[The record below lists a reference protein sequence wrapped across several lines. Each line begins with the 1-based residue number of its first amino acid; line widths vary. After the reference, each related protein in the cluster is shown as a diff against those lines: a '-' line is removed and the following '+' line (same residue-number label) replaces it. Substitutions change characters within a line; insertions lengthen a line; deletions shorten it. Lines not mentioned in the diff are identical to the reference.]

1 MQSSIKVIECWLYQQ
16 QKNNKFCL
24 KIDAVGE
31 YIMTNPFKFLV
42 MCSLVCATVAGCAR
56 RESAK
61 VAASVDQ
68 DFINAYDAFEM
79 AKNPR
84 AKVSTGDTVSMSEGV
99 WLGNKSMVLE
109 HRNNLPSK
117 FESDTGVTILLNE
130 PVSLQVLANDIYAIT
145 GIPVKIDGQVSSDK
159 LKKQVNVAYTGKLS
173 GLLSQ
178 VATDLDLLWY
188 YDKSSIVFY
197 ETETK
202 TFTLYALG
210 TEVAYQTSVSTD
222 DVNEVSLESTLKEW
236 DEVESAISSII
247 GKSDNADFTV
257 SRSLGT
263 ITVTASPSVL
273 ARVGEYIERQNKRLS
288 QLVTIDV
295 KVLQVSIANDSAFG
309 LNLAAAINS
318 TSGLNIVANPK
329 NNLAT
334 TEASS
339 MNIAVLSNTVS
350 ALTGATHMEN
360 GTVVDGAYTNDQILN
375 GSLSGAAGSN
385 ALIEAL
391 AKQGKVSLV
400 TNVGVTTR
408 SNRVA
413 PVSNTRTTGYIK
425 RFESRNFTTVESS
438 TVDQDDLE
446 TGFTMQL
453 LPNVLENGRILLLFR
468 MSVRE
473 LLRMSTQTIGEVTL
487 QLPEVEERS
496 FMQEVIMESGQM
508 LVVSGFEK
516 QTSED
521 TRYGLGDPDFMA
533 LSGSRETSATR
544 EVLVVILT
552 PQVLV
557 SPMDVER
564 GIQQHWG
571 APLN

>member
-1 MQSSIKVIECWLYQQ
+1 MRNPIKVFIAGSV
-16 QKNNKFCL
+16 
-24 KIDAVGE
+24 I
-31 YIMTNPFKFLV
+31 
-42 MCSLVCATVAGCAR
+42 CALAAGCTTR
-56 RESAK
+56 QSAK
-61 VAASVDQ
+61 MSAAVDQ

-79 AKNPR
+79 SKTPR
-84 AKVSTGDTVSMSEGV
+84 AKVASSDTVSMSEGV
-99 WLGNKSMVLE
+99 WLGNKSTVLE
-109 HRNNLPSK
+109 HRNNLPGK
-117 FESDTGVTILLNE
+117 FETDTGVTILLNE
-130 PVSLQVLANDIYAIT
+130 PVGLQVVANDINSIT
-145 GIPVKIDGQVSSDK
+145 GIPVKIDSQVDAEK
-159 LKKQVNVAYTGKLS
+159 LRKTMNIAYTGKLS

-178 VATDLDLLWY
+178 IATDLDLLWY
-188 YDKSSIVFY
+188 YDKEAIVFY

-210 TEVAYQTSVSTD
+210 TDVSYQSSVQTD
-222 DVNEVSLESTLKEW
+222 DGNQVSLESTLKEW
-236 DEVESAISSII
+236 DEVEQAIAAII
-247 GKSDNADFTV
+247 GKAANADFTV

-263 ITVTASPSVL
+263 ITVTAPPSVQN
-273 ARVGEYIERQNKRLS
+273 RVGEYIARQNKRLS

-295 KVLQVSIANDSAFG
+295 KVLQVSISNDSAFG

-334 TEASS
+334 QDASS
-339 MNIAVLSNTVS
+339 MNIAVLSNAVS
-350 ALTGATHMEN
+350 ALTGATHLEN
-360 GTVVDGAYTNDQILN
+360 GVEVGGAYTADQIRD
-375 GSLSGAAGSN
+375 GSLSSVAGSN
-385 ALIEAL
+385 ALIQAL

-408 SNRVA
+408 NNRVA
-413 PVSNTRTTGYIK
+413 PVTNTRTTGYIK

-446 TGFTMQL
+446 TGFSMQL
-453 LPNVLENGRILLLFR
+453 LPNVLENGKILLLFKI
-468 MSVRE
+468 SVRE

-496 FMQEVIMESGQM
+496 FMQEIIMESGQM

-516 QTSED
+516 QTGSD

-533 LSGSRETSATR
+533 LSGSRETSGQR
-544 EVLVVILT
+544 DVLVVILT

-557 SPMDVER
+557 SPMDSER
-564 GIQQHWG
+564 AIQQHWG

>member
-1 MQSSIKVIECWLYQQ
+1 
-16 QKNNKFCL
+16 
-24 KIDAVGE
+24 
-31 YIMTNPFKFLV
+31 MTFGRVFLFV
-42 MCSLVCATVAGCAR
+42 FFLAPLLLGCAAK
-56 RESAK
+56 ESK
-61 VAASVDQ
+61 QVAAEVDQ
-68 DFINAYDAFEM
+68 NFVNAYDAFEM

-84 AKVSTGDTVSMSEGV
+84 AKVDSGDTVAMSEGV
-99 WLGNKSMVLE
+99 WLGDKSTVLE

-117 FESDTGVTILLNE
+117 FETDTGVTIMMNE
-130 PVSLQVLANDIYAIT
+130 SVSLQVLANNINSVT
-145 GIPVKIDGQVSSDK
+145 GIPVKIDSQINPDK
-159 LKKQVNVAYTGKLS
+159 LKKTVNIAYTGKLS

-188 YDKSSIVFY
+188 YENDSIVFY

-210 TEVAYQTSVSTD
+210 TDVSYQSSIKTD
-222 DVNEVSLESTLKEW
+222 DGNQVELQSNMKEW
-236 DEVESAISSII
+236 DEVEKTISSIV
-247 GKSDNADFTV
+247 GKTDNANFTV
-257 SRSLGT
+257 SKSLGT
-263 ITVTASPSVL
+263 ITVTAPPSVQT
-273 ARVGEYIERQNKRLS
+273 RVSDYIAKQNKRLS

-295 KVLQVSIANDSAFG
+295 KVLQVSIANNSAFG

-318 TSGLNIVANPK
+318 ASGLNIVANPK
-329 NNLAT
+329 NNLST

-350 ALTGATHMEN
+350 SLTGATHDVS
-360 GTVVDGAYTNDQILN
+360 GTETAGAYTADQIKN
-375 GSLSGAAGSN
+375 GALAGAAGSN
-385 ALIEAL
+385 ALISAL

-413 PVSNTRTTGYIK
+413 PVSNTKTTGYIK

-446 TGFTMQL
+446 TGFSMQL
-453 LPNVLENGRILLLFR
+453 LPNVLENGKILLLFK

-473 LLRMSTQTIGEVTL
+473 LIKMSTQTIGEVTL

-508 LVVSGFEK
+508 LVLSGFEK
-516 QTSED
+516 QTNND
-521 TRYGLGDPDFMA
+521 TRYGIGDPNFMA
-533 LSGSRETSATR
+533 LSGSRETESQR
-544 EVLVVILT
+544 DVLVVILT

-557 SPMDVER
+557 SPMDVEHK
-564 GIQQHWG
+564 IQQNWG

>member
-1 MQSSIKVIECWLYQQ
+1 MIKPI
-16 QKNNKFCL
+16 
-24 KIDAVGE
+24 
-31 YIMTNPFKFLV
+31 KFLV
-42 MCSLVCATVAGCAR
+42 LSAVVLALGAGCAK

-84 AKVSTGDTVSMSEGV
+84 AKVASGDTVSMSEGV
-99 WLGNKSMVLE
+99 WLGNKSVVLE
-109 HRNNLPSK
+109 HRNKLPSK
-117 FESDTGVTILLNE
+117 FETDMGVTILLDE
-130 PVSLQVLANDIYAIT
+130 PVSLQVLANDIYSVT
-145 GIPVKIDGQVSSDK
+145 GIAVKIDGQVSADK
-159 LKKQVNVAYTGKLS
+159 LKKQINVAYTGRLS
-173 GLLSQ
+173 GLLNQ

-188 YDKSSIVFY
+188 YDKNSIVFY
-197 ETETK
+197 ETETQ
-202 TFTLYALG
+202 TFSLYALG

-222 DVNEVSLESTLKEW
+222 DSNEVSLESTLKEW
-236 DEVESAISSII
+236 DEVEKAISSII
-247 GKSDNADFTV
+247 GKAENADFTV

-273 ARVGEYIERQNKRLS
+273 ARVSEYIERQNKRLS

-295 KVLQVSIANDSAFG
+295 KVLQVTISNDSAFG

-329 NNLAT
+329 NNLAS

-350 ALTGATHMEN
+350 ALTGATHLEN
-360 GTVVDGAYTNDQILN
+360 GSLVEGAYTNDQIMN

-453 LPNVLENGRILLLFR
+453 LPNVLENGKILLLFR

-516 QTSED
+516 QKGSD

-533 LSGSRETSATR
+533 LSGSRETSASR

-552 PQVLV
+552 PQVLI
-557 SPMDVER
+557 SPMDMER
-564 GIQQHWG
+564 SIQQHWG

>member
-1 MQSSIKVIECWLYQQ
+1 MINPIKFFITCSIACAMLSG
-16 QKNNKFCL
+16 C
-24 KIDAVGE
+24 
-31 YIMTNPFKFLV
+31 TN
-42 MCSLVCATVAGCAR
+42 R
-56 RESAK
+56 DSAK
-61 VAASVDQ
+61 VAGSVDQ

-84 AKVSTGDTVSMSEGV
+84 AKVATGDTVSMSEGV
-99 WLGNKSMVLE
+99 WLGNKSTVLA
-109 HRNNLPSK
+109 HRNNLPAQ
-117 FESDTGVTILLNE
+117 FETDTGITILLND
-130 PVSLQVLANDIYAIT
+130 PVSLQVFANDITAIT
-145 GIPVKIDGQVSSDK
+145 GIPVKIDSQVNAEK
-159 LKKQVNVAYTGKLS
+159 LKKTVNIAYTGKLS

-188 YDKSSIVFY
+188 YDKSAIVFY

-210 TEVAYQTSVSTD
+210 TDISYQTAVQTD
-222 DVNEVSLESTLKEW
+222 DGNQVSLESTLKEW
-236 DEVESAISSII
+236 DEVESAISAII
-247 GKSDNADFTV
+247 GKADNADFTV

-263 ITVTASPSVL
+263 ITVTAPPSVL
-273 ARVGEYIERQNKRLS
+273 ARVGEYIGKQNKRLS

-295 KVLQVSIANDSAFG
+295 KVLQVSISNNSAFG

-318 TSGLNIVANPK
+318 SSGLNLVANPK
-329 NNLAT
+329 NNLAS

-339 MNIAVLSNTVS
+339 MNIAVLSNAVS
-350 ALTGATHMEN
+350 AMTGATHIEN
-360 GTVVDGAYTNDQILN
+360 GNVVDGAYTQDQIAH

-408 SNRVA
+408 NNRVA
-413 PVSNTRTTGYIK
+413 PVNNTRTTGYIK

-446 TGFTMQL
+446 TGFSMQL
-453 LPNVLENGRILLLFR
+453 LPNVLENGKILLLFR

-473 LLRMSTQTIGEVTL
+473 LLKMSTQTIGEVTL

-516 QTSED
+516 QNNSD
-521 TRYGLGDPDFMA
+521 IRYGLGDPDFMA
-533 LSGSRETSATR
+533 LSGSRETNATR
-544 EVLVVILT
+544 DVLVVILT
-552 PQVLV
+552 PQVLI
-557 SPMDVER
+557 SPLDVER
-564 GIQQHWG
+564 SIQQHWG

>member
-1 MQSSIKVIECWLYQQ
+1 MSKPIKFFIMCGL
-16 QKNNKFCL
+16 C
-24 KIDAVGE
+24 AV
-31 YIMTNPFKFLV
+31 MTA
-42 MCSLVCATVAGCAR
+42 CATK
-56 RESAK
+56 ESAK
-61 VAASVDQ
+61 VASSVDQ

-79 AKNPR
+79 SKNPR
-84 AKVSTGDTVSMSEGV
+84 AKVASGDTVSMSEGV
-99 WLGNKSMVLE
+99 WLGASSTLLE
-109 HRNNLPSK
+109 HRNNLPSQL
-117 FESDTGVTILLNE
+117 ETDTGITILLNE
-130 PVSLQVLANDIYAIT
+130 PVSLQQLANNVTAIT
-145 GIPVKIDGQVSSDK
+145 GIPVKIDSQIDTEK
-159 LKKQVNVAYTGKLS
+159 LKKTINIAYTGKLS

-188 YDKSSIVFY
+188 YDKSAIVFY
-197 ETETK
+197 ETETR

-210 TEVAYQTSVSTD
+210 TDVSYQTAVETD
-222 DVNEVSLESTLKEW
+222 DGNTVSLESTLKEW
-236 DEVESAISSII
+236 DEIESALETII
-247 GKSDNADFTV
+247 GDSANSTFTV

-263 ITVTASPSVL
+263 ITVTAPPSTL
-273 ARVGEYIERQNKRLS
+273 ARVGDYIERQNKRLS

-295 KVLQVSIANDSAFG
+295 KVLQVSISNDSAFG

-318 TSGLNIVANPK
+318 ASGLNIVANPK
-329 NNLAT
+329 NNLT
-334 TEASS
+334 NTEANS
-339 MNIAVLSNTVS
+339 MNIAVLSNSVS
-350 ALTGATHMEN
+350 AITGATHMEGN
-360 GTVVDGAYTNDQILN
+360 TEVSGAYTQDQIKN
-375 GSLSGAAGSN
+375 GSLSGLAGTD
-385 ALIEAL
+385 ALIQAL

-408 SNRVA
+408 NNRVA
-413 PVSNTRTTGYIK
+413 PVNNTRTTGYIK

-446 TGFTMQL
+446 TGFSMQL
-453 LPNVLENGRILLLFR
+453 LPNVLENGKILLLFR

-473 LLRMSTQTIGEVTL
+473 LLRMQQQTIGEVTL

-516 QTSED
+516 QENND

-544 EVLVVILT
+544 DVLVVILT
-552 PQVLV
+552 PQVLI
-557 SPMDVER
+557 SPMDTER
-564 GIQQHWG
+564 TIQQHWG

>member
-1 MQSSIKVIECWLYQQ
+1 MKKITSLFVAFALVIGVL
-16 QKNNKFCL
+16 
-24 KIDAVGE
+24 G
-31 YIMTNPFKFLV
+31 
-42 MCSLVCATVAGCAR
+42 GCAK
-56 RESAK
+56 RESAM

-68 DFINAYDAFEM
+68 DFVNAYDAFEM
-79 AKNPR
+79 SKNPR
-84 AKVSTGDTVSMSEGV
+84 AKVASGDTVSMSEGI
-99 WLGNKSMVLE
+99 WLGNKSTVSE
-109 HRNNLPSK
+109 HKNKLPSQ
-117 FESDTGVTILLNE
+117 FETDSGVTILLNE
-130 PVSLQVLANDIYAIT
+130 PVTLQVLANDINSIT
-145 GIPVKIDGQVSSDK
+145 GLPVKIDSQVNSEK
-159 LKKQVNVAYTGKLS
+159 LKKTMNIAYTGKLS

-188 YDKSSIVFY
+188 FDKSSIVFY
-197 ETETK
+197 ETETR

-210 TEVAYQTSVSTD
+210 TEVSYQTAVNTD
-222 DVNEVSLESTLKEW
+222 DGNQVALESTLKEW
-236 DEVESAISSII
+236 DEVESAISSIV
-247 GKSDNADFTV
+247 GKNSNSDFTV

-263 ITVTASPSVL
+263 ITVTAPPSVL

-295 KVLQVSIANDSAFG
+295 KVLQVSISNDSAFG

-318 TSGLNIVANPK
+318 TSGLNLVANPK

-334 TEASS
+334 TEASA
-339 MNIAVLSNTVS
+339 MNIAVLSNEVS
-350 ALTGATHMEN
+350 ALTGATH
-360 GTVVDGAYTNDQILN
+360 TVGNSTVAGAYTQDDIMK
-375 GSLSGAAGSN
+375 GSLSGVAGSN
-385 ALIEAL
+385 ALIQSL

-413 PVSNTRTTGYIK
+413 PVNNTRTTGYIK

-438 TVDQDDLE
+438 TVDQDNLE
-446 TGFTMQL
+446 TGFSMQL
-453 LPNVLENGRILLLFR
+453 LPNVLENGKILLLFR

-473 LLRMSTQTIGEVTL
+473 LLKMSTQTIGEVTL

-516 QTSED
+516 QNNSD
-521 TRYGLGDPDFMA
+521 TRYGLGNPDFMA
-533 LSGSRETSATR
+533 LSGSRETAAQR
-544 EVLVVILT
+544 DVLVVILT

-557 SPMDVER
+557 SPMDAER
-564 GIQQHWG
+564 SIQQHWG

>member
-1 MQSSIKVIECWLYQQ
+1 MIKP
-16 QKNNKFCL
+16 
-24 KIDAVGE
+24 
-31 YIMTNPFKFLV
+31 MKFLV
-42 MCSLVCATVAGCAR
+42 LSAMVLAVGAGCAK

-84 AKVSTGDTVSMSEGV
+84 AKVASGDTVSMSEGV
-99 WLGNKSMVLE
+99 WLGNKSVALE
-109 HRNNLPSK
+109 HRNKLPAK
-117 FESDTGVTILLNE
+117 FETDMGVTILLDE
-130 PVSLQVLANDIYAIT
+130 PVALQVLANDIYSVT

-159 LKKQVNVAYTGKLS
+159 LKKQVNIAYTGRLS
-173 GLLSQ
+173 GLLNQ

-188 YDKSSIVFY
+188 YDKNSIVFY

-202 TFTLYALG
+202 TFSLYALG
-210 TEVAYQTSVSTD
+210 TEVAYQTAVSTD
-222 DVNEVSLESTLKEW
+222 DSNEVSLESTLKEW
-236 DEVESAISSII
+236 DEVENAISSII
-247 GKSDNADFTV
+247 GKAENADFTV

-273 ARVGEYIERQNKRLS
+273 ARVSEYIERQNKRLS

-295 KVLQVSIANDSAFG
+295 KVLQVTISNDSAFG

-329 NNLAT
+329 NNLAS

-350 ALTGATHMEN
+350 ALTGATHLEN
-360 GTVVDGAYTNDQILN
+360 GSLVEGAYTNDQIMN

-516 QTSED
+516 QKGSD

-533 LSGSRETSATR
+533 LSGSRETSASR

-552 PQVLV
+552 PQVLI
-557 SPMDVER
+557 SPMDMER
-564 GIQQHWG
+564 SIQQHWG

>member
-1 MQSSIKVIECWLYQQ
+1 MRNPTRLFIMCAAL
-16 QKNNKFCL
+16 C
-24 KIDAVGE
+24 AV
-31 YIMTNPFKFLV
+31 MT
-42 MCSLVCATVAGCAR
+42 GCAKK
-56 RESAK
+56 ESAK

-84 AKVSTGDTVSMSEGV
+84 AKVASGDTVSMSEGV
-99 WLGNKSMVLE
+99 WLGNKSTVLE
-109 HRNNLPSK
+109 HRNNLPAQ
-117 FESDTGVTILLNE
+117 FETDAGVTILLNE
-130 PVSLQVLANDIYAIT
+130 PVNLQVLANDIYSIT
-145 GIPVKIDGQVSSDK
+145 GIPVRIDSQVNNEK
-159 LKKQVNVAYTGKLS
+159 LKKTMNIAYTGKLS

-178 VATDLDLLWY
+178 IATDLDLLWY
-188 YDKSSIVFY
+188 YDKNAIVFY

-202 TFTLYALG
+202 TYTLYALG
-210 TEVAYQTSVSTD
+210 TDVSYQSSVQTD
-222 DVNEVSLESTLKEW
+222 DGNMVSLESTLKEW
-236 DEVESAISSII
+236 DEVEATISSIM
-247 GKSDNADFTV
+247 GKADNADFTV

-263 ITVTASPSVL
+263 ITVTAPPSVQS
-273 ARVGEYIERQNKRLS
+273 RVGEYIAKQNKRLS

-295 KVLQVSIANDSAFG
+295 KVLQVSISNDSAFG

-318 TSGLNIVANPK
+318 ASGLDIVANPK

-350 ALTGATHMEN
+350 ALTGATHLEN
-360 GTVVDGAYTNDQILN
+360 GVEVAGAYTADKIRN

-391 AKQGKVSLV
+391 AKQGKISLV

-408 SNRVA
+408 NNRVA
-413 PVSNTRTTGYIK
+413 PVNNTKTTGYIK

-446 TGFTMQL
+446 TGFSMQL
-453 LPNVLENGRILLLFR
+453 LPNILENGKILLLFK

-473 LLRMSTQTIGEVTL
+473 LLKMSTQTIGEVTL

-516 QTSED
+516 QSNSD

-533 LSGSRETSATR
+533 LSGSRETAATR
-544 EVLVVILT
+544 DVLVVILT

-557 SPMDVER
+557 SPMDAER
-564 GIQQHWG
+564 AIQQHWG

>member
-1 MQSSIKVIECWLYQQ
+1 MKAFL
-16 QKNNKFCL
+16 KKFIMFAC
-24 KIDAVGE
+24 AV
-31 YIMTNPFKFLV
+31 MLFT
-42 MCSLVCATVAGCAR
+42 GCAR
-56 RESAK
+56 EQSAK
-61 VAASVDQ
+61 VAATVDQ
-68 DFINAYDAFEM
+68 DFVNAYDAFEM

-84 AKVSTGDTVSMSEGV
+84 AKVASGDTVSMSEGV
-99 WLGNKSMVLE
+99 WLGNKSISLE
-109 HRNNLPSK
+109 HKNNLPSQ
-117 FESDTGVTILLNE
+117 FESDTGVTILLDE
-130 PVSLQVLANDIYAIT
+130 PVTLQVLANDINSVT
-145 GIPVKIDGQVSSDK
+145 GIPVKIDKQINSEK
-159 LKKQVNVAYTGKLS
+159 LKKTINVAYTGKLS

-188 YDKSSIVFY
+188 YDKSAIVFY
-197 ETETK
+197 ETETR

-210 TEVAYQTSVSTD
+210 TDISYQTAVQADNSGQV
-222 DVNEVSLESTLKEW
+222 VLESTMKEW
-236 DEVESAISSII
+236 DEVEKALTAIVGRAENS
-247 GKSDNADFTV
+247 DFTV

-263 ITVTASPSVL
+263 ITATAPPSVL
-273 ARVGEYIERQNKRLS
+273 ARIGDYVDRQNKRLS

-329 NNLAT
+329 NNLAAVG
-334 TEASS
+334 ASS
-339 MNIAVLSNTVS
+339 MNIAVLSN
-350 ALTGATHMEN
+350 ALSGSTGATHMEN
-360 GTVVDGAYTNDQILN
+360 GSVVSGAYTNDQIMN
-375 GSLSGAAGSN
+375 GSMARAAGS
-385 ALIEAL
+385 AGLIEAL

-408 SNRVA
+408 NNRVA
-413 PVSNTRTTGYIK
+413 PVSNMTSTGYIK

-438 TVDQDDLE
+438 TVDQADLQ
-446 TGFTMQL
+446 TGFSMQL
-453 LPNVLENGRILLLFR
+453 LPNVLENGKILLLFR

-473 LLRMSTQTIGEVTL
+473 LVKMSTQSIGEVTL

-508 LVVSGFEK
+508 LVESGFEK
-516 QTSED
+516 QKNND

-533 LSGSRETSATR
+533 LSGSRSTSSGR
-544 EVLVVILT
+544 DVLVVILT

-557 SPMDVER
+557 SPLDAER
-564 GIQQHWG
+564 SIQQNWG

>member
-1 MQSSIKVIECWLYQQ
+1 MRKSLRLLVLCGV
-16 QKNNKFCL
+16 
-24 KIDAVGE
+24 A
-31 YIMTNPFKFLV
+31 LV
-42 MCSLVCATVAGCAR
+42 MATGCAK

-84 AKVSTGDTVSMSEGV
+84 AKVASGDTVSMSEGV

-117 FESDTGVTILLNE
+117 FETDTGVTILLNE
-130 PVSLQVLANDIYAIT
+130 PVSLQVLANDIYSIT

-159 LKKQVNVAYTGKLS
+159 LKKLVNVAYTGKLS

-188 YDKSSIVFY
+188 YDKNSIVFY

-222 DVNEVSLESTLKEW
+222 NSNEVSLESTLKEW
-236 DEVESAISSII
+236 DEVESAIESII
-247 GKSDNADFTV
+247 GKADNADFTV

-263 ITVTASPSVL
+263 ITVTASPSIL

-288 QLVTIDV
+288 QLITIDV
-295 KVLQVSIANDSAFG
+295 KVLQVTISNDSAFG

-329 NNLAT
+329 NNLAS

-350 ALTGATHMEN
+350 ALTGATHMEGN
-360 GTVVDGAYTNDQILN
+360 SLVEGAYTSDQIMN
-375 GSLSGAAGSN
+375 GSLSGVAGSN

-453 LPNVLENGRILLLFR
+453 LPNVLENGKILLLFR

-516 QTSED
+516 QKGSD

-533 LSGSRETSATR
+533 LSGSRETSASR

-557 SPMDVER
+557 SPMDAER
-564 GIQQHWG
+564 SIQQHWG

>member
-1 MQSSIKVIECWLYQQ
+1 MRIS
-16 QKNNKFCL
+16 
-24 KIDAVGE
+24 
-31 YIMTNPFKFLV
+31 MKFLIFGA
-42 MCSLVCATVAGCAR
+42 LAVAAITGCAR
-56 RESAK
+56 KESAK

-68 DFINAYDAFEM
+68 DFVNAYDAFEM

-84 AKVSTGDTVSMSEGV
+84 AKVASGDTVSMSEGV

-109 HRNNLPSK
+109 HRNNLPSQ
-117 FESDTGVTILLNE
+117 FETDTGVTILLNE
-130 PVSLQVLANDIYAIT
+130 PVSLQVLANDIYSIT
-145 GIPVKIDGQVSSDK
+145 GIPVKIDGQVSADK
-159 LKKQVNVAYTGKLS
+159 LKKLVNVAYTGKLS

-188 YDKSSIVFY
+188 YDKNSIVFY

-210 TEVAYQTSVSTD
+210 TEVAYQTAVSTD
-222 DVNEVSLESTLKEW
+222 DANEVSLESTLKEW

-263 ITVTASPSVL
+263 ITVTASPSIL
-273 ARVGEYIERQNKRLS
+273 ARVGEYIERQNKRSS

-295 KVLQVSIANDSAFG
+295 KVLQVSISNDSAFG

-350 ALTGATHMEN
+350 ALTGATHLEN
-360 GTVVDGAYTNDQILN
+360 GTLVEGAYTADQIAN

-516 QTSED
+516 QTNED
-521 TRYGLGDPDFMA
+521 TRYGLGDPNFMA

-564 GIQQHWG
+564 SIQQHWG

>member
-1 MQSSIKVIECWLYQQ
+1 MKVRFNI
-16 QKNNKFCL
+16 FC
-24 KIDAVGE
+24 VG
-31 YIMTNPFKFLV
+31 IFVVGLL
-42 MCSLVCATVAGCAR
+42 SGCTLH
-56 RESAK
+56 ESAK
-61 VAASVDQ
+61 VSATVDNN
-68 DFINAYDAFEM
+68 FTKAYEAFEM

-84 AKVSTGDTVSMSEGV
+84 AKAASGDTVSMSEGV
-99 WLGNKSMVLE
+99 WLGNKSTVLE
-109 HRNNLPSK
+109 HKNTLPAK
-117 FESDTGVTILLNE
+117 FETDTGVTILLNE
-130 PVSLQVLANDIYAIT
+130 PVTLQVLANDINSIT
-145 GIPVKIDGQVSSDK
+145 GIPVKIDTQVDEEK
-159 LKKQVNVAYTGKLS
+159 LRKTVEVAYTGKLS

-178 VATDLDLLWY
+178 IATDLDLLWY
-188 YDKSSIVFY
+188 YDKDSIVFY
-197 ETETK
+197 ETETR
-202 TFTLYALG
+202 TYTLYALG
-210 TEVAYQTSVSTD
+210 TDVSYQSSVQTD
-222 DVNEVSLESTLKEW
+222 DGNQVSLESTLKEW
-236 DEVESAISSII
+236 DEVESTINSIVNSS
-247 GKSDNADFTV
+247 KNAQFTV

-273 ARVGEYIERQNKRLS
+273 NRVSDYIAKQNKRLS

-295 KVLQVSIANDSAFG
+295 KVLQVSLSNESAFG

-318 TSGLNIVANPK
+318 ASGLNIVANPK

-339 MNIAVLSNTVS
+339 MNVAVLSNAVS
-350 ALTGATHMEN
+350 ALTGATHTE
-360 GTVVDGAYTNDQILN
+360 GSTTGVAGAYTNEQITN
-375 GSLSGAAGSN
+375 GSMARMAGTN

-408 SNRVA
+408 NNRVA
-413 PVSNTRTTGYIK
+413 PVTNTRTTGYIK
-425 RFESRNFTTVESS
+425 RFESRTFTTVESS
-438 TVDQDDLE
+438 TVDQDNLE
-446 TGFTMQL
+446 TGFSMQL
-453 LPNVLENGRILLLFR
+453 LPNVLENGKILLLFK
-468 MSVRE
+468 MSIRE

-516 QTSED
+516 QKNND

-533 LSGSRETSATR
+533 LSGSRETAASR

-557 SPMDVER
+557 SPMDAER
-564 GIQQHWG
+564 NIQQHWG

>member
-1 MQSSIKVIECWLYQQ
+1 MM
-16 QKNNKFCL
+16 KFAR
-24 KIDAVGE
+24 IFIAV
-31 YIMTNPFKFLV
+31 FCV
-42 MCSLVCATVAGCAR
+42 ATLMSCTHKQ
-56 RESAK
+56 SAK
-61 VAASVDQ
+61 VAASVDH
-68 DFINAYDAFEM
+68 DFNNVYDAFEM

-84 AKVSTGDTVSMSEGV
+84 AKVATGDTVSMSEGV
-99 WLGNKSMVLE
+99 WLGDTSLLVD
-109 HRNNLPSK
+109 HRNSLPSQ
-117 FESDTGVTILLNE
+117 FETDAGVTILLSE
-130 PVSLQVLANDIYAIT
+130 PVTLQVLANNINSVT
-145 GIPVKIDGQVSSDK
+145 RIPVKIDSQVSSEK
-159 LKKQVNVAYTGKLS
+159 LKKTMNIAYTGKLS

-188 YDKSSIVFY
+188 YDKTSIVFY

-210 TEVAYQTSVSTD
+210 TDISYQSSVQTD
-222 DVNEVSLESTLKEW
+222 DGNQVFLESTLKEW
-236 DEVESAISSII
+236 DEVESTISSIV
-247 GKSDNADFTV
+247 GRSENANFNV

-263 ITVTASPSVL
+263 ITVTAPPSVL
-273 ARVGEYIERQNKRLS
+273 NRVGEYIARQNKRLS

-295 KVLQVSIANDSAFG
+295 KVLQVSISNDSAFG
-309 LNLAAAINS
+309 LNLAAAINAA
-318 TSGLNIVANPK
+318 SGLNLVANPK

-360 GTVVDGAYTNDQILN
+360 GASVSGAYTNEQINN
-375 GSLSGAAGSN
+375 GSLSGLAGSS

-408 SNRVA
+408 NNRVA
-413 PVSNTRTTGYIK
+413 PVNNTKTTGYIK

-446 TGFTMQL
+446 TGFSMQL
-453 LPNVLENGRILLLFR
+453 LPNILENGKILLLFR

-473 LLRMSTQTIGEVTL
+473 LLKMSTQTIGEVTL

-516 QTSED
+516 QTNND
-521 TRYGLGDPDFMA
+521 TRYGLGDPDFML
-533 LSGSRETSATR
+533 LSGSRETAAQR
-544 EVLVVILT
+544 DVLVVILT

-564 GIQQHWG
+564 NIQQHWG

>member
-1 MQSSIKVIECWLYQQ
+1 MKV
-16 QKNNKFCL
+16 
-24 KIDAVGE
+24 
-31 YIMTNPFKFLV
+31 PFKLLILG
-42 MCSLVCATVAGCAR
+42 SLVLATITGCAKK
-56 RESAK
+56 ESAK

-84 AKVSTGDTVSMSEGV
+84 AKVASGDTVSMSEGV

-117 FESDTGVTILLNE
+117 FETDTGVTILLDE
-130 PVSLQVLANDIYAIT
+130 PVSLQVLANDIYSIT
-145 GIPVKIDGQVSSDK
+145 GIPVKIDGQVSADK
-159 LKKQVNVAYTGKLS
+159 LKKQVNIAYTGKLS

-188 YDKSSIVFY
+188 YDKNSIVFY
-197 ETETK
+197 ETETQ

-222 DVNEVSLESTLKEW
+222 NSNEVSLESTLKEW
-236 DEVESAISSII
+236 DEVESAIASII
-247 GKSDNADFTV
+247 GKADNADFTV

-263 ITVTASPSVL
+263 ITVTASPSIL

-288 QLVTIDV
+288 QLITIDV
-295 KVLQVSIANDSAFG
+295 KVLQVTISNDSAFG

-329 NNLAT
+329 NNLAS

-339 MNIAVLSNTVS
+339 MNIAVLSNAVS
-350 ALTGATHMEN
+350 ALTGATHLE
-360 GTVVDGAYTNDQILN
+360 GSTTVDGAYTNDQIMN
-375 GSLSGAAGSN
+375 GSLAGAAGSN

-453 LPNVLENGRILLLFR
+453 LPNVLENGKILLLFR

-516 QTSED
+516 QKGSD

-533 LSGSRETSATR
+533 LSGSHETSASR

-564 GIQQHWG
+564 SIQQHWG

>member
-1 MQSSIKVIECWLYQQ
+1 ML
-16 QKNNKFCL
+16 KFT
-24 KIDAVGE
+24 KIFMAILIVGG
-31 YIMTNPFKFLV
+31 F
-42 MCSLVCATVAGCAR
+42 AGCATR
-56 RESAK
+56 DSAK

-68 DFINAYDAFEM
+68 DFVNVYDAFEM
-79 AKNPR
+79 AKNPT
-84 AKVSTGDTVSMSEGV
+84 AKVASGDTVSMSEGV
-99 WLGNKSMVLE
+99 WLGDKSTLVE
-109 HRNNLPSK
+109 HKNSLPK
-117 FESDTGVTILLNE
+117 QYETDTGITILLNE
-130 PVSLQVLANDIYAIT
+130 PVTLQVLANNINSIT
-145 GIPVKIDGQVSSDK
+145 QIPIKIDSQVASDK
-159 LKKQVNVAYTGKLS
+159 LKRTMNIAYTGKLS

-188 YDKSSIVFY
+188 YDKTSIVFY

-210 TEVAYQTSVSTD
+210 TDVSYQSTVQTD
-222 DVNEVSLESTLKEW
+222 NGNQVYLESTLKEW
-236 DEVESAISSII
+236 DEVESTISSIV
-247 GKSDNADFTV
+247 GKSDNANFTV

-263 ITVTASPSVL
+263 ITVTAPPSVL
-273 ARVGEYIERQNKRLS
+273 ARVGDYIARQNKRLS

-295 KVLQVSIANDSAFG
+295 KVLQVSISNDSAFG

-318 TSGLNIVANPK
+318 ASGLNIVANPK
-329 NNLAT
+329 NNLGNPET
-334 TEASS
+334 SS

-350 ALTGATHMEN
+350 AITGATHMEN
-360 GTVVDGAYTNDQILN
+360 GTSVPGAYTQDQINN
-375 GSLSGAAGSN
+375 GSLSSIAGSA

-408 SNRVA
+408 NNRVA
-413 PVSNTRTTGYIK
+413 PVNNTKSTGYIK

-438 TVDQDDLE
+438 TVDQDNLE
-446 TGFTMQL
+446 TGFSMQL
-453 LPNVLENGRILLLFR
+453 LPNVLENGKILLLFR

-473 LLRMSTQTIGEVTL
+473 LLKMSSQTIGEVTL

-516 QTSED
+516 QTNND
-521 TRYGLGDPDFMA
+521 TRYGLGDPDFML
-533 LSGSRETSATR
+533 LSGSRETGAKR
-544 EVLVVILT
+544 DVLVVILT

-557 SPMDVER
+557 SPMDAER
-564 GIQQHWG
+564 SIQQHWG

>member
-1 MQSSIKVIECWLYQQ
+1 MKIHLNI
-16 QKNNKFCL
+16 FCIGL
-24 KIDAVGE
+24 I
-31 YIMTNPFKFLV
+31 L
-42 MCSLVCATVAGCAR
+42 AGMLSGCTLH
-56 RESAK
+56 ESAK
-61 VAASVDQ
+61 VSATVDN
-68 DFINAYDAFEM
+68 DFSKAYEAFEM

-84 AKVSTGDTVSMSEGV
+84 AKVASGDTVSMSEGV
-99 WLGNKSMVLE
+99 WLGNKSTVLE
-109 HRNNLPSK
+109 HKNILPAK
-117 FESDTGVTILLNE
+117 FETDTGVTVLLSE
-130 PVSLQVLANDIYAIT
+130 PVTLQVFANEINSIT
-145 GIPVKIDGQVSSDK
+145 GIPVKIDSQVDSEK
-159 LKKQVNVAYTGKLS
+159 LRKTVDVAYTGKLS

-178 VATDLDLLWY
+178 IATDLDLLWY
-188 YDKSSIVFY
+188 YDKDSIVFY
-197 ETETK
+197 ETETR
-202 TFTLYALG
+202 TYTLYALG
-210 TEVAYQTSVSTD
+210 TDVSYQSSVQTD
-222 DVNEVSLESTLKEW
+222 DGNQVSLESTLKEW
-236 DEVESAISSII
+236 DEVESTISSIV
-247 GKSDNADFTV
+247 NASKNAQFTV

-273 ARVGEYIERQNKRLS
+273 NRVSDYIAKQNRRLS

-295 KVLQVSIANDSAFG
+295 KVLQVSLSNESAFG

-318 TSGLNIVANPK
+318 ASGLNIVANPK

-339 MNIAVLSNTVS
+339 MNVAVLSNTVS
-350 ALTGATHMEN
+350 ALTGATHLDASGN
-360 GTVVDGAYTNDQILN
+360 VVEGAYTNDQIKN
-375 GSLSGAAGSN
+375 GSMARMAGTN

-408 SNRVA
+408 NNRVA
-413 PVSNTRTTGYIK
+413 PVTNTRTTGYIK
-425 RFESRNFTTVESS
+425 RFESRTFTTVESS
-438 TVDQDDLE
+438 TVDQDNLE
-446 TGFTMQL
+446 TGFSMQL
-453 LPNVLENGRILLLFR
+453 LPNILENGKILLLFK
-468 MSVRE
+468 MSIRE

-516 QTSED
+516 QKNND

-533 LSGSRETSATR
+533 LSGSRETAASR

-557 SPMDVER
+557 SPMDAER
-564 GIQQHWG
+564 NIQQHWG
-571 APLN
+571 TPLN

>member
-1 MQSSIKVIECWLYQQ
+1 M
-16 QKNNKFCL
+16 L
-24 KIDAVGE
+24 KYVKYIVAIFAVAV
-31 YIMTNPFKFLV
+31 F
-42 MCSLVCATVAGCAR
+42 AGCATR
-56 RESAK
+56 DSAR

-68 DFINAYDAFEM
+68 DFVNVYDAFEM
-79 AKNPR
+79 AKNPT
-84 AKVSTGDTVSMSEGV
+84 AKVASGDTVSMSEGV
-99 WLGNKSMVLE
+99 WLGDKSMLVE
-109 HRNNLPSK
+109 HKNNLPK
-117 FESDTGVTILLNE
+117 QYETETGVTILLNE
-130 PVSLQVLANDIYAIT
+130 PVTLQVLANNINSIT
-145 GIPVKIDGQVSSDK
+145 HIPVKIDSQVASEK
-159 LKKQVNVAYTGKLS
+159 LKKTMNVAYTGKLS

-188 YDKSSIVFY
+188 YDKSAIVFY
-197 ETETK
+197 ETETR

-210 TEVAYQTSVSTD
+210 TDVSYQSTVQTD
-222 DVNEVSLESTLKEW
+222 NGNQVYLETTLKEW
-236 DEVESAISSII
+236 DEVESTISSIV
-247 GKSDNADFTV
+247 GKSENANFTV

-263 ITVTASPSVL
+263 ITVTAPPSVL
-273 ARVGEYIERQNKRLS
+273 TRVGDYIARQNKRLS

-295 KVLQVSIANDSAFG
+295 KVLQVSISNNSAFG

-318 TSGLNIVANPK
+318 ASGLNIVANPK
-329 NNLAT
+329 NNLGNPET
-334 TEASS
+334 SS

-360 GTVVDGAYTNDQILN
+360 GSSVAGAYTQDQINN
-375 GSLSGAAGSN
+375 GSLSAMAGSS

-408 SNRVA
+408 NNRVA
-413 PVSNTRTTGYIK
+413 PVNNTKSTGYIK

-438 TVDQDDLE
+438 TVDQDNLE
-446 TGFTMQL
+446 TGFSMQL
-453 LPNVLENGRILLLFR
+453 LPNVLENGKILLLFR

-473 LLRMSTQTIGEVTL
+473 LLKMATQTIGEVTL

-516 QTSED
+516 QTNND
-521 TRYGLGDPDFMA
+521 TRYGLGDPDFML
-533 LSGSRETSATR
+533 LSGSRGTESTR
-544 EVLVVILT
+544 DVLVVILT

-557 SPMDVER
+557 SPMDAER
-564 GIQQHWG
+564 SIQQHWG

>member
-1 MQSSIKVIECWLYQQ
+1 MKHLIK
-16 QKNNKFCL
+16 
-24 KIDAVGE
+24 KITLCA
-31 YIMTNPFKFLV
+31 V
-42 MCSLVCATVAGCAR
+42 MCAVIAGCAQK
-56 RESAK
+56 ESAK
-61 VAASVDQ
+61 VSASVDQ

-84 AKVSTGDTVSMSEGV
+84 AKVASGDTVSMSEGV
-99 WLGNKSMVLE
+99 WLGNKSTVLE
-109 HRNNLPSK
+109 HRNNLPGK
-117 FESDTGVTILLNE
+117 FETDTGVTILLNE
-130 PVSLQVLANDIYAIT
+130 PVSLQVSANDIYSVT
-145 GIPVKIDGQVSSDK
+145 GIPVRIDSQVNSDK
-159 LKKQVNVAYTGKLS
+159 LKKTVNVAYTGKLS

-178 VATDLDLLWY
+178 IATDLDLLWY
-188 YDKSSIVFY
+188 YDKNAIVFY
-197 ETETK
+197 ETETR

-210 TEVAYQTSVSTD
+210 TDVSYQTAVATD
-222 DVNEVSLESTLKEW
+222 DGNQVSLESTLKEW
-236 DEVESAISSII
+236 DEVEGTIASII
-247 GKSDNADFTV
+247 GKADNAEFTV

-263 ITVTASPSVL
+263 ITVTAPPSIL
-273 ARVGEYIERQNKRLS
+273 ARVSEYIEKQNKRLS

-295 KVLQVSIANDSAFG
+295 KVLQVSLSNDTAFG

-318 TSGLNIVANPK
+318 TTGLNIVANPK

-350 ALTGATHMEN
+350 ALTGATHLEN
-360 GTVVDGAYTNDQILN
+360 GVEVEGAYTADQIRN
-375 GSLSGAAGSN
+375 GSLSAAAGSN

-473 LLRMSTQTIGEVTL
+473 LLKMSTQTIGEVTL

-516 QTSED
+516 QTNND

-533 LSGSRETSATR
+533 LSGSRETASKR

-557 SPMDVER
+557 SPMDAER
-564 GIQQHWG
+564 SIQQHWG

>member
-1 MQSSIKVIECWLYQQ
+1 MKNLIKMFVVCG
-16 QKNNKFCL
+16 
-24 KIDAVGE
+24 AVC
-31 YIMTNPFKFLV
+31 M
-42 MCSLVCATVAGCAR
+42 MVAGCAH

-68 DFINAYDAFEM
+68 DFVNAYDAFEM

-84 AKVSTGDTVSMSEGV
+84 AKVASGDTVSMSEGV
-99 WLGNKSMVLE
+99 WLGNKSVLLE
-109 HRNNLPSK
+109 HKNNLPAQ
-117 FESDTGVTILLNE
+117 FETDTGVTILLNE
-130 PVSLQVLANDIYAIT
+130 AVALPVLANDIHSIT
-145 GIPVKIDGQVSSDK
+145 GIPVRIDSQVSAEK
-159 LKKQVNVAYTGKLS
+159 LKNAVNVAYTGKLS

-188 YDKSSIVFY
+188 YDKSAIVFY

-210 TEVAYQTSVSTD
+210 TDVSYQTAVATD
-222 DVNEVSLESTLKEW
+222 DGNQVSLESTLKEW
-236 DEVESAISSII
+236 DEVEKTIGSIV
-247 GKSDNADFTV
+247 GSSDNAQFTV

-263 ITVTASPSVL
+263 ITVTAPPSVL
-273 ARVGEYIERQNKRLS
+273 ARVGDYIERQNKRLS

-295 KVLQVSIANDSAFG
+295 KVLQVSISNDTAFG

-318 TSGLNIVANPK
+318 ASGLNIVANPK

-339 MNIAVLSNTVS
+339 MNIAVLSNTLS
-350 ALTGATHMEN
+350 ALTGATHTEN
-360 GTVVDGAYTNDQILN
+360 GSTVEGAYTQDQITN
-375 GSLSGAAGSN
+375 GSLSAAAGSS

-453 LPNVLENGRILLLFR
+453 LPNVLENGKILLLFR

-473 LLRMSTQTIGEVTL
+473 LLKMSTQTIGEVTL

-496 FMQEVIMESGQM
+496 FMQEIIMESGQM

-516 QTSED
+516 QTNND

-533 LSGSRETSATR
+533 LSGSRETASTR

-557 SPMDVER
+557 SPMDAER
-564 GIQQHWG
+564 TIQQHWG

>member
-1 MQSSIKVIECWLYQQ
+1 MKKLTRLFVVFAL
-16 QKNNKFCL
+16 
-24 KIDAVGE
+24 
-31 YIMTNPFKFLV
+31 
-42 MCSLVCATVAGCAR
+42 VAGVAGGCTR

-68 DFINAYDAFEM
+68 DFVNAYDAFEM
-79 AKNPR
+79 SKNPR
-84 AKVSTGDTVSMSEGV
+84 AKVASGDTVSMSEGI
-99 WLGNKSMVLE
+99 WLGNKSTVLE
-109 HRNNLPSK
+109 HKNKLPSQ
-117 FESDTGVTILLNE
+117 FETDSGITILLNE
-130 PVSLQVLANDIYAIT
+130 PVTLQVLANDINSIT
-145 GIPVKIDGQVSSDK
+145 GLPVKIDSQVNSEK
-159 LKKQVNVAYTGKLS
+159 LKKTMNIAYTGKLS

-188 YDKSSIVFY
+188 FDKQNIVFY

-210 TEVAYQTSVSTD
+210 TEVSYQTAMNTD
-222 DVNEVSLESTLKEW
+222 DGNQVSLESTLKEW
-236 DEVESAISSII
+236 DEVESAISSIV
-247 GKSDNADFTV
+247 GKNSNADFTV

-263 ITVTASPSVL
+263 ITVTAPPSVL
-273 ARVGEYIERQNKRLS
+273 ARVGEYIDRQNKRLS

-295 KVLQVSIANDSAFG
+295 KVLQVSISNDSAFG

-318 TSGLNIVANPK
+318 TSGLNLVANPK

-334 TEASS
+334 TEASA
-339 MNIAVLSNTVS
+339 MNIAVLSNDVS
-350 ALTGATHMEN
+350 SLTGATHTVN
-360 GTVVDGAYTNDQILN
+360 GNQVAGAYTQDDIKN
-375 GSLSGAAGSN
+375 GSLAGLAGTN
-385 ALIEAL
+385 ALIQSL

-408 SNRVA
+408 NNRVA
-413 PVSNTRTTGYIK
+413 PVNNTRTTGYIK

-446 TGFTMQL
+446 TGFSMQL
-453 LPNVLENGRILLLFR
+453 LPNVLENGKILLLFR

-473 LLRMSTQTIGEVTL
+473 LLKMSTQTIGEVTL

-516 QTSED
+516 QNNSD
-521 TRYGLGDPDFMA
+521 TRYGLGDPDFMM
-533 LSGSRETSATR
+533 LSGSRESSAQR
-544 EVLVVILT
+544 DVLVVILT

-557 SPMDVER
+557 SPMDAER
-564 GIQQHWG
+564 SIQQHWG

>member
-1 MQSSIKVIECWLYQQ
+1 
-16 QKNNKFCL
+16 
-24 KIDAVGE
+24 
-31 YIMTNPFKFLV
+31 MTIRFNFGLIGAIFGILL
-42 MCSLVCATVAGCAR
+42 SGCTLH
-56 RESAK
+56 ESAK
-61 VAASVDQ
+61 VSAEVDQ
-68 DFINAYDAFEM
+68 NFINAYDAFEM
-79 AKNPR
+79 AKHPR
-84 AKVSTGDTVSMSEGV
+84 AKVASGDTVSMSEGV
-99 WLGNKSMVLE
+99 WLGNKSTLLE
-109 HRNNLPSK
+109 HKNSLPAK
-117 FESDTGVTILLNE
+117 FETDTGITILLNE
-130 PVSLQVLANDIYAIT
+130 PVTLQVFANDITSIT
-145 GIPVKIDGQVSSDK
+145 DIPVKIDSQVDNEK
-159 LKKQVNVAYTGKLS
+159 LKKTIDVAYTGKLS

-197 ETETK
+197 ETETR
-202 TFTLYALG
+202 TYTLYALG
-210 TEVAYQTSVSTD
+210 TDVSYQSSVQTD
-222 DVNEVSLESTLKEW
+222 DGNQVSLESTLKEW
-236 DEVESAISSII
+236 DEVEATITSIVNSA
-247 GKSDNADFTV
+247 KNAQFTV

-263 ITVTASPSVL
+263 ITVTATPSVL
-273 ARVGEYIERQNKRLS
+273 NRVAEYINKQNKRLS

-295 KVLQVSIANDSAFG
+295 KVLQVSLTNDSAFG

-318 TSGLNIVANPK
+318 ASGLNIVANPK

-339 MNIAVLSNTVS
+339 LNVAVLSNSLAES
-350 ALTGATHMEN
+350 ATGIASTYSES
-360 GTVVDGAYTNDQILN
+360 QIKN
-375 GSLSGAAGSN
+375 GSLARVAGTQ
-385 ALIEAL
+385 ALIDAL

-408 SNRVA
+408 NNRVA
-413 PVSNTRTTGYIK
+413 PVTNTRTMGYIK

-446 TGFTMQL
+446 TGFSMQL
-453 LPNVLENGRILLLFR
+453 LPNVLENGRILLLFK

-473 LLRMSTQTIGEVTL
+473 LLKMNSTKVGEVTL

-516 QTSED
+516 QKNND
-521 TRYGLGDPDFMA
+521 TRYGLGDADFMA
-533 LSGSRETSATR
+533 LSGSRETGASR

-552 PQVLV
+552 PQVLI
-557 SPMDVER
+557 SPMDAER
-564 GIQQHWG
+564 SIQQHWG

>member
-1 MQSSIKVIECWLYQQ
+1 MIKPI
-16 QKNNKFCL
+16 
-24 KIDAVGE
+24 
-31 YIMTNPFKFLV
+31 KFLF
-42 MCSLVCATVAGCAR
+42 MCGVLGAMVSGCATK
-56 RESAK
+56 ESAK

-79 AKNPR
+79 SKNPP
-84 AKVSTGDTVSMSEGV
+84 AQVANGDTVSMSEGV
-99 WLGNKSMVLE
+99 WLGASSTILA
-109 HRNNLPSK
+109 HRNNLPAE
-117 FESDTGVTILLNE
+117 FESSTGITILLNQ
-130 PVSLQVLANDIYAIT
+130 PVTLQALSNNITAIT
-145 GIPVKIDGQVSSDK
+145 GIPVKIDNQISSEK
-159 LKKQVNVAYTGKLS
+159 LKKTINVAYTGSLS

-188 YDKSSIVFY
+188 YDKSDIVFY

-210 TEVAYQTSVSTD
+210 TDVSYQTAVETD
-222 DVNEVSLESTLKEW
+222 DGNAVSLESTLKEW
-236 DEVESAISSII
+236 DEIENALETII
-247 GKSDNADFTV
+247 GDTDNASFTV

-263 ITVTASPSVL
+263 ITVTAPPSTL
-273 ARVGEYIERQNKRLS
+273 ARVGDYIERQNRRLS

-295 KVLQVSIANDSAFG
+295 KVLQVSISNDSAFG

-318 TSGLNIVANPK
+318 ASGLNIVANPK
-329 NNLAT
+329 NNLAS

-350 ALTGATHMEN
+350 AATGATHLEGN
-360 GTVVDGAYTNDQILN
+360 TTVSGAYTQDQIKN
-375 GSLSGAAGSN
+375 GSLSALAGTD
-385 ALIEAL
+385 ALIQAL

-408 SNRVA
+408 NNRVA
-413 PVSNTRTTGYIK
+413 PVNNTRTTGYIK

-446 TGFTMQL
+446 TGFSMQL
-453 LPNVLENGRILLLFR
+453 LPNVLENGKILLLFR

-473 LLRMSTQTIGEVTL
+473 LLRMQQQTIGEVTL

-516 QTSED
+516 QESND

-544 EVLVVILT
+544 DVLVVILT

-557 SPMDVER
+557 SPMDAER
-564 GIQQHWG
+564 TIQQHWG

>member
-1 MQSSIKVIECWLYQQ
+1 MM
-16 QKNNKFCL
+16 KFAR
-24 KIDAVGE
+24 IFIAV
-31 YIMTNPFKFLV
+31 FCV
-42 MCSLVCATVAGCAR
+42 ATLMSCTHKQ
-56 RESAK
+56 SAK
-61 VAASVDQ
+61 VAASVDH
-68 DFINAYDAFEM
+68 DFNNIYDAFEM

-84 AKVSTGDTVSMSEGV
+84 AKVATGDTVSMSEGV
-99 WLGNKSMVLE
+99 WLGDTSLLVD
-109 HRNNLPSK
+109 HRNSLPSQ
-117 FESDTGVTILLNE
+117 FETDTGVTILLSE
-130 PVSLQVLANDIYAIT
+130 PVTLQVLANNINSVT
-145 GIPVKIDGQVSSDK
+145 RIPVKIDSQVSSEK
-159 LKKQVNVAYTGKLS
+159 LKKTMNIAYTGKLS

-188 YDKSSIVFY
+188 YDKTSIVFY

-210 TEVAYQTSVSTD
+210 TDISYQSSVQTD
-222 DVNEVSLESTLKEW
+222 DGNQVFLESTLKEW
-236 DEVESAISSII
+236 DEVESTISSIV
-247 GKSDNADFTV
+247 GRSENANFNV

-263 ITVTASPSVL
+263 ITVTAPPSVL
-273 ARVGEYIERQNKRLS
+273 NRVGEYIARQNKRLS

-295 KVLQVSIANDSAFG
+295 KVLQVSISNDSAFG
-309 LNLAAAINS
+309 LNLAAAINAA
-318 TSGLNIVANPK
+318 SGLNLVANPK

-360 GTVVDGAYTNDQILN
+360 GASVSGAYTNEQINN
-375 GSLSGAAGSN
+375 GSLSGLAGSS

-408 SNRVA
+408 NNRVA
-413 PVSNTRTTGYIK
+413 PVNNTKTTGYIK

-446 TGFTMQL
+446 TGFSMQL
-453 LPNVLENGRILLLFR
+453 LPNILENGKILLLFR

-473 LLRMSTQTIGEVTL
+473 LLKMSTQTIGEVTL

-516 QTSED
+516 QTNND
-521 TRYGLGDPDFMA
+521 TRYGLGDPDFML
-533 LSGSRETSATR
+533 LSGSRETAAQR
-544 EVLVVILT
+544 DVLVVILT

-564 GIQQHWG
+564 NIQQHWG

>member
-1 MQSSIKVIECWLYQQ
+1 MSKPI
-16 QKNNKFCL
+16 NF
-24 KIDAVGE
+24 
-31 YIMTNPFKFLV
+31 FV
-42 MCSLVCATVAGCAR
+42 MCTVLTAMLTGCTTK
-56 RESAK
+56 ESAK

-84 AKVSTGDTVSMSEGV
+84 AKVASGDTVSMSEGV
-99 WLGNKSMVLE
+99 WLGNKSTILE
-109 HRNNLPSK
+109 HRNNLPAR
-117 FESDTGVTILLNE
+117 FETDTGITILLNE
-130 PVSLQVLANDIYAIT
+130 PVSLQVLANDINSIT
-145 GIPVKIDGQVSSDK
+145 GIPVKIDSQVNSEK
-159 LKKQVNVAYTGKLS
+159 LKKLMNIAYTGKLS

-188 YDKSSIVFY
+188 YDKNAIVFY

-202 TFTLYALG
+202 TYTLYALG
-210 TEVAYQTSVSTD
+210 TEISYQTAVQTD
-222 DVNEVSLESTLKEW
+222 DGNQVSLESTLKEW
-236 DEVESAISSII
+236 DEVENAISGII
-247 GKSDNADFTV
+247 GKADNADFTV

-263 ITVTASPSVL
+263 ITVTAPPSVL
-273 ARVGEYIERQNKRLS
+273 SRVGEYIARQNKRLS

-318 TSGLNIVANPK
+318 ASGLNLVANPK
-329 NNLAT
+329 NNLAS

-350 ALTGATHMEN
+350 AMTGATHMEN
-360 GTVVDGAYTNDQILN
+360 GQEVAGAYTQDQIQN

-385 ALIEAL
+385 ALIQAL

-413 PVSNTRTTGYIK
+413 PVNNTRTTGYIK

-446 TGFTMQL
+446 TGFSMQL
-453 LPNVLENGRILLLFR
+453 LPNVLENGKILLLFR

-473 LLRMSTQTIGEVTL
+473 LLKMSTQTIGEVTL

-516 QTSED
+516 QSNSD

-533 LSGSRETSATR
+533 LSGSRETSAQR
-544 EVLVVILT
+544 DVLVVILT

-557 SPMDVER
+557 SPMDAER
-564 GIQQHWG
+564 SIQQHWG

>member
-1 MQSSIKVIECWLYQQ
+1 M
-16 QKNNKFCL
+16 
-24 KIDAVGE
+24 
-31 YIMTNPFKFLV
+31 
-42 MCSLVCATVAGCAR
+42 
-56 RESAK
+56 
-61 VAASVDQ
+61 VAASVDK
-68 DFINAYDAFEM
+68 DFVNAYDAFEM
-79 AKNPR
+79 SKNPR
-84 AKVSTGDTVSMSEGV
+84 AKVASGDTVSMSEGV
-99 WLGNKSMVLE
+99 WLGNKSLVLE
-109 HRNNLPSK
+109 HRNKLPSQ
-117 FESDTGVTILLNE
+117 FETDTGITILLNE
-130 PVSLQVLANDIYAIT
+130 PVTLQVLANDINAIT
-145 GIPVKIDGQVSSDK
+145 GLPVKIDSQVSSEK
-159 LKKQVNVAYTGKLS
+159 LKRTINVAYTGKLS

-188 YDKSSIVFY
+188 FDKTSIVFY
-197 ETETK
+197 ETETR

-210 TEVAYQTSVSTD
+210 TEVSYQTAMNTD
-222 DVNEVSLESTLKEW
+222 DGNQVSLESKLKEW
-236 DEVESAISSII
+236 DEVESAISAIV
-247 GKSDNADFTV
+247 GKTNNTDFTV

-263 ITVTASPSVL
+263 ITVTAPPSVL

-295 KVLQVSIANDSAFG
+295 KVLQVSISNDSAFG

-334 TEASS
+334 TEAGS

-350 ALTGATHMEN
+350 ALTGATHTVN
-360 GTVVDGAYTNDQILN
+360 GTEVAGAYTQNDIMN
-375 GSLSGAAGSN
+375 GSLSGVAGSN
-385 ALIEAL
+385 ALIQAL

-408 SNRVA
+408 NNRVA
-413 PVSNTRTTGYIK
+413 PVNNTRTTGYIK

-438 TVDQDDLE
+438 TVDQDNLE
-446 TGFTMQL
+446 TGFSMQL
-453 LPNVLENGRILLLFR
+453 LPNILENGKILLLFR

-473 LLRMSTQTIGEVTL
+473 LLKMSTQTIGEVTL

-516 QTSED
+516 QNNSD

-533 LSGSRETSATR
+533 LSGSRETSAQR
-544 EVLVVILT
+544 DVLVVILT
-552 PQVLV
+552 PQVLI
-557 SPMDVER
+557 SPMDSER
-564 GIQQHWG
+564 TIQQHWG

>member
-1 MQSSIKVIECWLYQQ
+1 MKIHLNI
-16 QKNNKFCL
+16 FCIGL
-24 KIDAVGE
+24 I
-31 YIMTNPFKFLV
+31 L
-42 MCSLVCATVAGCAR
+42 AGMLSGCTLH
-56 RESAK
+56 ESAK
-61 VAASVDQ
+61 VSATVDN
-68 DFINAYDAFEM
+68 DFSKAYEAFEM

-84 AKVSTGDTVSMSEGV
+84 AKVASGDTVSMSEGV
-99 WLGNKSMVLE
+99 WLGNKSTVLE
-109 HRNNLPSK
+109 HKNTLPAK
-117 FESDTGVTILLNE
+117 FETDTGVTVLLSE
-130 PVSLQVLANDIYAIT
+130 PVTLQVFANEINSIT
-145 GIPVKIDGQVSSDK
+145 GIPVKIDSQVDSEK
-159 LKKQVNVAYTGKLS
+159 LRKTVDVAYTGKLS

-178 VATDLDLLWY
+178 IATDLDLLWY
-188 YDKSSIVFY
+188 YDKDSIVFY
-197 ETETK
+197 ETETR
-202 TFTLYALG
+202 TYTLYALG
-210 TEVAYQTSVSTD
+210 TDVSYQSSVQTD
-222 DVNEVSLESTLKEW
+222 DGNQVSLESTLKEW
-236 DEVESAISSII
+236 DEVESTISSIV
-247 GKSDNADFTV
+247 NASKNAQFTV

-273 ARVGEYIERQNKRLS
+273 NRVSDYIAKQNRRLS

-295 KVLQVSIANDSAFG
+295 KVLQVSLSNESAFG

-318 TSGLNIVANPK
+318 ASGLNIVANPK

-339 MNIAVLSNTVS
+339 MNVAVLSNTVS
-350 ALTGATHMEN
+350 ALTGATHLDASGN
-360 GTVVDGAYTNDQILN
+360 VVEGAYTNDQIKN
-375 GSLSGAAGSN
+375 GSMARMAGTN

-408 SNRVA
+408 NNRVA
-413 PVSNTRTTGYIK
+413 PVTNTRTTGYIK
-425 RFESRNFTTVESS
+425 RFESRTFTTVESS
-438 TVDQDDLE
+438 TVDQDNLE
-446 TGFTMQL
+446 TGFSMQL
-453 LPNVLENGRILLLFR
+453 LPNILENGKILLLFK
-468 MSVRE
+468 MSIRE

-516 QTSED
+516 QKNND

-533 LSGSRETSATR
+533 LSGSRETSASR

-552 PQVLV
+552 PQVLI
-557 SPMDVER
+557 SPMDAER
-564 GIQQHWG
+564 NIQQHWG